1 MARTLVEDIF
11 APLGVSFAAMS
22 ESLPPSVR
30 IVAFDV
36 DGTLTDATTWYAG
49 AEVGWTQVYSVRD
62 GEAILRLRERGLTIL
77 PLSRNKTPAARRRME
92 LLGCDVRWLGV
103 TDKVAAFDA
112 IVADSGVSPE
122 EICVIGD
129 GLDDAEIFALAG
141 TGVAVADAHPAAL
154 EAADHV
160 LSRRG
165 GERAIEELELWLIA
179 SGRVAE

>member
-1 MARTLVEDIF
+1 
-11 APLGVSFAAMS
+11 MS

-30 IVAFDV
+30 VVAFDV

-77 PLSRNKTPAARRRME
+77 PLSRNKTAAAKRRME

-103 TDKVAAFDA
+103 SDKVGALREIVDA
-112 IVADSGVSPE
+112 SGVTPG

-129 GLDDAEIFALAG
+129 GIDDAEVFTLAG
-141 TGVAVADAHPAAL
+141 TAVAVADAHPAAL
-154 EAADHV
+154 AAADHV

-165 GERAIEELELWLIA
+165 GERAIEELELWLIE
-179 SGRVAE
+179 SGRLDG